1 MSNRETHYFVQRVP
15 NYKELL
21 FFRKSVALYDV
32 TFAFCERYLTKGDR
46 TIDQMVQAARSGKQ
60 NIIEGSEAAPT
71 SSETEIKLLNVARAS
86 LKELQADY
94 EDYLRAR
101 KMTMWDEKHARYEG
115 LRKFC
120 RETNDSEAY
129 MAQIEKMNDEE
140 IANLSITLIHQAM
153 YMLHKLLLTMQDR
166 FVREGGI
173 KERMYNSRVQYRNSQ
188 SNQKTQSNQNNQ
200 KTQNKL

>member
-1 MSNRETHYFVQRVP
+1 MSNRDTHYFVQSVP
-15 NYKELL
+15 NYKDLL

-46 TIDQMVQAARSGKQ
+46 TIDQMIQAARSGKQ

-101 KMTMWDEKHARYEG
+101 KMPIWDARHARYEG
-115 LRKFC
+115 LKRFC
-120 RETNDSEAY
+120 GQTNDSEAY

-140 IANLSITLIHQAM
+140 IANMAITMCHQVDVM
-153 YMLHKLLLTMQDR
+153 MTKYIGVKER
-166 FVREGGI
+166 EFVEKGGI
-173 KERMYNSRVQYRNSQ
+173 REAMTRARLQYRNEHP
-188 SNQKTQSNQNNQ
+188 NG
-200 KTQNKL
+200 

>member
-1 MSNRETHYFVQRVP
+1 MSNRDTHYFVQSVP
-15 NYKELL
+15 NYKDLL

-101 KMTMWDEKHARYEG
+101 KMTMWDEKHVRYEG

-129 MAQIEKMNDEE
+129 MGQIERMNDEE
-140 IANLSITLIHQAM
+140 IANMAITMCHQVDVM
-153 YMLHKLLLTMQDR
+153 MTKYIGVKER
-166 FVREGGI
+166 EFVENGGI
-173 KERMYNSRVQYRNSQ
+173 REAMTRARLQYRQMNI
-188 SNQKTQSNQNNQ
+188 NRNGIRENGRREKEI
-200 KTQNKL
+200 

>member
-1 MSNRETHYFVQRVP
+1 MSNRDTHYFVQSVP
-15 NYKELL
+15 NYKDLL

-101 KMTMWDEKHARYEG
+101 KMAMWDEKHARYEG
-115 LRKFC
+115 LKQFLWKN
-120 RETNDSEAY
+120 E
-129 MAQIEKMNDEE
+129 
-140 IANLSITLIHQAM
+140 
-153 YMLHKLLLTMQDR
+153 
-166 FVREGGI
+166 
-173 KERMYNSRVQYRNSQ
+173 
-188 SNQKTQSNQNNQ
+188 
-200 KTQNKL
+200 

>member
-1 MSNRETHYFVQRVP
+1 MSNKDTHYFVQGVP
-15 NYKELL
+15 NYKDLL

-32 TFAFCERYLTKGDR
+32 TFVFCERFLAKGDR
-46 TIDQMVQAARSGKQ
+46 TIDQMVQAARSRKQ

-101 KMTMWDEKHARYEG
+101 KIAMWEEQHPRYEG
-115 LRKFC
+115 LRTFC

-140 IANLSITLIHQAM
+140 IANMAITMCHQVDVM
-153 YMLHKLLLTMQDR
+153 MTKYIGVKER
-166 FVREGGI
+166 EFVENGGI
-173 KERMYNSRVQYRNSQ
+173 REAMTRARLQYRNEHQ
-188 SNQKTQSNQNNQ
+188 T
-200 KTQNKL
+200 T

>member
-1 MSNRETHYFVQRVP
+1 MSEKQTHYFVQSVP
-15 NYKELL
+15 NYKTLL
-21 FFRKSVALYDV
+21 FYRKSVALYDI
-32 TFAFCERYLTKGDR
+32 TFAFCERFLRKGDR

-86 LKELQADY
+86 LKELQGDY

-101 KMTMWDEKHARYEG
+101 KMVTWDENHPRYVG

-129 MAQIEKMNDEE
+129 MARLEQMNDEE
-140 IANLSITLIHQAM
+140 MANMAITMCHQVDVM
-153 YMLHKLLLTMQDR
+153 MMKYIGVKER
-166 FVREGGI
+166 EFVENGGI
-173 KERMYNSRVQYRNSQ
+173 REAMTRARLEYRN
-188 SNQKTQSNQNNQ
+188 NHPDKR
-200 KTQNKL
+200 

>member
-21 FFRKSVALYDV
+21 FFRKSVALSDV

-120 RETNDSEAY
+120 RETNESEAY

-140 IANLSITLIHQAM
+140 IANMAITMCHQVDVM
-153 YMLHKLLLTMQDR
+153 MTKYIGVKER
-166 FVREGGI
+166 EFVENGGI
-173 KERMYNSRVQYRNSQ
+173 REAMTRARLQYRNAHPE
-188 SNQKTQSNQNNQ
+188 K
-200 KTQNKL
+200 

>member
-1 MSNRETHYFVQRVP
+1 MSNRETHYFVQSVP
-15 NYKELL
+15 NYKSLL
-21 FFRKSVALYDV
+21 FYRKSVALYDV
-32 TFAFCERYLTKGDR
+32 TFAFCERYLRKGDR

-101 KMTMWDEKHARYEG
+101 KMAIWDARHARYEG
-115 LRKFC
+115 LKRFC
-120 RETNDSEAY
+120 GQTNDSEAY

-140 IANLSITLIHQAM
+140 IANMAITMCHQVDVM
-153 YMLHKLLLTMQDR
+153 MTKYIGVKER
-166 FVREGGI
+166 EFVENGGI
-173 KERMYNSRVQYRNSQ
+173 REAMTRARVQYRNEHPE
-188 SNQKTQSNQNNQ
+188 K
-200 KTQNKL
+200 

>member
-1 MSNRETHYFVQRVP
+1 MSNQQTHYFVQSVP
-15 NYKELL
+15 NYKDLL

-86 LKELQADY
+86 LKELQGDY

-101 KMTMWDEKHARYEG
+101 KMMIWDEKHARYEA

-120 RETNDSEAY
+120 REANDNEEY
-129 MAQIEKMNDEE
+129 MTRLERMSDEE
-140 IANLSITLIHQAM
+140 IANMAITMCHQLDVM
-153 YMLHKLLLTMQDR
+153 MMKYISVKER
-166 FVREGGI
+166 EFVEKGGI
-173 KERMYNSRVQYRNSQ
+173 REAMTRARIEYRNSQ
-188 SNQKTQSNQNNQ
+188 QS
-200 KTQNKL
+200 KG

>member
-1 MSNRETHYFVQRVP
+1 MSNRDTHYFVQSVP
-15 NYKELL
+15 NYKDLL

-46 TIDQMVQAARSGKQ
+46 TIDQMIQAARSGKQ

-101 KMTMWDEKHARYEG
+101 KKVMWDEKHARYER

-120 RETNDSEAY
+120 RETNDSEVYVAKV
-129 MAQIEKMNDEE
+129 EKMNDEE
-140 IANLSITLIHQAM
+140 IANMAITMCHQVDVM
-153 YMLHKLLLTMQDR
+153 MTKYIGVKER
-166 FVREGGI
+166 EFVEKGGI
-173 KERMYNSRVQYRNSQ
+173 REAMTRARLQYRSEHPNG
-188 SNQKTQSNQNNQ
+188 
-200 KTQNKL
+200 

>member
-101 KMTMWDEKHARYEG
+101 KMPIWDARHARYDG
-115 LRKFC
+115 LKRFC
-120 RETNDSEAY
+120 GQTNDSEAY

-140 IANLSITLIHQAM
+140 IANMAITMCYQVDVMMTKYIGV
-153 YMLHKLLLTMQDR
+153 KER
-166 FVREGGI
+166 EFVENGGI
-173 KERMYNSRVQYRNSQ
+173 REAMTRARVQYRNEHP
-188 SNQKTQSNQNNQ
+188 NG
-200 KTQNKL
+200 

>member
-1 MSNRETHYFVQRVP
+1 MSNRDTHYFVQSVP
-15 NYKELL
+15 NYKDLL

-46 TIDQMVQAARSGKQ
+46 TIDQMIQAARSGKQ
-60 NIIEGSEAAPT
+60 NIIEGSEAAAT
-71 SSETEIKLLNVARAS
+71 SCETEIKLLNVARAS

-120 RETNDSEAY
+120 RRENDSEAY
-129 MAQIEKMNDEE
+129 MSKLDKMNDEE
-140 IANLSITLIHQAM
+140 IANMAITMCHQVDVM
-153 YMLHKLLLTMQDR
+153 MTKYIG
-166 FVREGGI
+166 VREREFVEKGGI
-173 KERMYNSRVQYRNSQ
+173 REAMTRARLQYRNSHTGSQ
-188 SNQKTQSNQNNQ
+188 S
-200 KTQNKL
+200 

>member
-1 MSNRETHYFVQRVP
+1 MSNRDTHYFVQSVP
-15 NYKELL
+15 NYKDLL

-32 TFAFCERYLTKGDR
+32 TFAFCERYMTKGDR
-46 TIDQMVQAARSGKQ
+46 TIDQMIQAARSGKQ

-101 KMTMWDEKHARYEG
+101 KKAMWDEKHARYER

-129 MAQIEKMNDEE
+129 VAQIEKMNDEE
-140 IANLSITLIHQAM
+140 IANMVITMCHQVDVM
-153 YMLHKLLLTMQDR
+153 MMKYIGVKER
-166 FVREGGI
+166 EFVEKGGI
-173 KERMYNSRVQYRNSQ
+173 REAMTRARVQYRSEHPER
-188 SNQKTQSNQNNQ
+188 
-200 KTQNKL
+200 